1 MNINEPDILSCQVDK
16 LVNNALHKD
25 NSTLPVS
32 ISADTINKSTSENK
46 VYIISIPQVLNRKVM
61 NQLSTVFKKSTK

>member
-1 MNINEPDILSCQVDK
+1 MSYRYPVCQVDK

-46 VYIISIPQVLNRKVM
+46 VYIISIPQVLNREVM